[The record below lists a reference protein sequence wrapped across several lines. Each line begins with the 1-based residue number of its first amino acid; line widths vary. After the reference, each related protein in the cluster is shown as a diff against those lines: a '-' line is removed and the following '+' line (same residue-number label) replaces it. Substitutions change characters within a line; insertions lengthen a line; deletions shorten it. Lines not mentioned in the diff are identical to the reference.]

1 MTLSLYDALLATPPS
16 QNEPLSPSAFL
27 NTSYDDYDATPYQA
41 SYLSLPSSG
50 SSHDQSSS
58 STFSYSSSSYAS
70 SSNPSS
76 SQTQRTLPSNLLE
89 HVQRLDALDLA
100 RSTYHELL
108 DWMSELALQAQ
119 SMNLT
124 MNNHMLRERD
134 RESAYLLQAEI
145 RRVHGALIQQA
156 EVVKDLQRA
165 LITTTRTSTTC
176 PSSSSS
182 SSSSGSSRS
191 SPSVSSPFR

>member
-16 QNEPLSPSAFL
+16 QDEPLSPSAYL
-27 NTSYDDYDATPYQA
+27 NTSYDGDYDATPPQA
-41 SYLSLPSSG
+41 SYLSIPSSG

-58 STFSYSSSSYAS
+58 SPFSYSSSSYAS
-70 SSNPSS
+70 SSDPSS
-76 SQTQRTLPSNLLE
+76 SLTHRASPFNLLE
-89 HVQRLDALDLA
+89 HIERLDALDLA

-124 MNNHMLRERD
+124 MNHHMLRERD

-156 EVVKDLQRA
+156 EIVKDLQRV
-165 LITTTRTSTTC
+165 LTNTTTRASSSTTTS
-176 PSSSSS
+176 PSSSSL
-182 SSSSGSSRS
+182 SGSSRS
-191 SPSVSSPFR
+191 SPFR

>member
-27 NTSYDDYDATPYQA
+27 NTSYDDYDATPSQA

-50 SSHDQSSS
+50 SQSSS
-58 STFSYSSSSYAS
+58 SPFSYSSSSYAS

-165 LITTTRTSTTC
+165 LITTTTRTSTTC

>member
-16 QNEPLSPSAFL
+16 QNETLSPSAYL
-27 NTSYDDYDATPYQA
+27 NTSYDDYDATPPQA

-50 SSHDQSSS
+50 SSHDQS
-58 STFSYSSSSYAS
+58 FSYSSSSSYAS

-76 SQTQRTLPSNLLE
+76 SQTQRVSPSNLLE
-89 HVQRLDALDLA
+89 HLERLDALDLA

-119 SMNLT
+119 SMSLT
-124 MNNHMLRERD
+124 MNNPMSRERD

-145 RRVHGALIQQA
+145 RRVHAALIQQA
-156 EVVKDLQRA
+156 EIVKDLQRA
-165 LITTTRTSTTC
+165 LTTTTRTSSSTTTF
-176 PSSSSS
+176 PLSS